1 MLASDGMKPLAP
13 MPAKLVFDW
22 MPISGPCPCCS
33 PSPAPRGGNA
43 LGEGITVRCC
53 GDWAQGAFGRSDRR
67 SDAAE
72 LDGYVTVA
80 AGALPAPAHLP
91 CSLRATAWRRRCS

>member
-13 MPAKLVFDW
+13 TPA
-22 MPISGPCPCCS
+22 PG
-33 PSPAPRGGNA
+33 PAPRGGNA
-43 LGEGITVRCC
+43 SGEGITVRCC

-80 AGALPAPAHLP
+80 AGGAACAGASPMLIASNSVAPTMFGLIGINVPPKAVP
-91 CSLRATAWRRRCS
+91 RAS